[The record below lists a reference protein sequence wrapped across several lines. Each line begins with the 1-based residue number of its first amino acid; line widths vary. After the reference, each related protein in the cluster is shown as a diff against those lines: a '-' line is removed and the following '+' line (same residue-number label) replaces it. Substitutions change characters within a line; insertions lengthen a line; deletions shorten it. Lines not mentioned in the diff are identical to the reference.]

1 MVAGLGFHFLYKV
14 QAMSLIGNHLLT
26 PLYIGGFGVMLSQ
39 NKLPSSL
46 PEIIVVFVLD
56 KDIMFCALKLLQGTV
71 VLYIG
76 MDEALA
82 HYACTFENSDLN
94 FYFQ

>member
-1 MVAGLGFHFLYKV
+1 
-14 QAMSLIGNHLLT
+14 
-26 PLYIGGFGVMLSQ
+26 MLSQ

-56 KDIMFCALKLLQGTV
+56 KKDNMFCALKLLQGTV

-76 MDEALA
+76 MDEVLA

-94 FYFQ
+94 FHFQ